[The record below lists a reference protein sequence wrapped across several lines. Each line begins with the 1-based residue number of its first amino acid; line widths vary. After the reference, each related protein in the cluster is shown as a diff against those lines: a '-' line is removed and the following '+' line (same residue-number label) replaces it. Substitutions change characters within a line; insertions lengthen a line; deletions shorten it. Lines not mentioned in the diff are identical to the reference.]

1 MPLFAKYFQQ
11 KKVCLMFFFILFFH
25 FSALEVFS
33 KGENCTNQCI
43 TIITK
48 KQLFIRIVYYKI
60 IHLLTKFAE
69 IYNKSSF

>member
-11 KKVCLMFFFILFFH
+11 KKVCLMFFLILFFN

-33 KGENCTNQCI
+33 KGENCTNQRI

-48 KQLFIRIVYYKI
+48 NNYLLELFI
-60 IHLLTKFAE
+60 TK
-69 IYNKSSF
+69 